1 MSYVFAYAGSAI
13 VFLGLDY
20 IWLSRV
26 ARDFYAGSLGSLMR
40 ETPDFLAAGIFYLFY
55 IGGIVFFAVM
65 PAESWKGAL
74 LRGAVLGLLAYGTY
88 DMTNLATLKG
98 WPWRMAAVDMAWG
111 MALTSLAALGGYL
124 AARAA

>member
-1 MSYVFAYAGSAI
+1 MTYLFAYVASAI

-26 ARDFYAGSLGSLMR
+26 ARDFYANSLGNMMR
-40 ETPDFLAAGIFYLFY
+40 DAPDFFAAGAFYLFY
-55 IGGIVFFAVM
+55 IGGIVFFAAM
-65 PAESWKGAL
+65 PAESWKGAVF
-74 LRGAVLGLLAYGTY
+74 RGALLGLLAYGTY

-111 MALTSLAALGGYL
+111 TALTALAALGGYL
-124 AARAA
+124 AAKAA

>member
-1 MSYVFAYAGSAI
+1 MTYLFAYVASAI

-26 ARDFYAGSLGSLMR
+26 ARDFYANSLGSLMR
-40 ETPDFLAAGIFYLFY
+40 DTPDFFAAGVFYLFY
-55 IGGIVFFAVM
+55 IGGIVFFAAM
-65 PAESWKGAL
+65 PAESWKGAVF
-74 LRGAVLGLLAYGTY
+74 RGALLGLLAYGTY

-111 MALTSLAALGGYL
+111 TALTALAALGGYL
-124 AARAA
+124 AAKAA

>member
-98 WPWRMAAVDMAWG
+98 WPWRMAAVDMVWG
-111 MALTSLAALGGYL
+111 AALTGLAALGGYL

>member
-98 WPWRMAAVDMAWG
+98 WPWRMAAVDMVWG
-111 MALTSLAALGGYL
+111 TALTGLAAVGGYL

>member
-55 IGGIVFFAVM
+55 IGGIVFFAAM
-65 PAESWKGAL
+65 PAESWRGAL
-74 LRGAVLGLLAYGTY
+74 LRGAALGLLAYGTY

-98 WPWRMAAVDMAWG
+98 WPWRMAAVDMVWG
-111 MALTSLAALGGYL
+111 AALTGLAALGGYL

>member
-26 ARDFYAGSLGSLMR
+26 ARDFYAASLGSLMR

-111 MALTSLAALGGYL
+111 MALTGLAAAGGYL
-124 AARAA
+124 AARVA

>member
-1 MSYVFAYAGSAI
+1 MSHAIAYGVTAI

-20 IWLSRV
+20 VWLAWV
-26 ARDFYAGSLGSLMR
+26 AKDFYARSLGPLMR
-40 ETPDFLAAGIFYLFY
+40 EAPDFMAAGVFYLFY
-55 IGGIVFFAVM
+55 VAGIVFFAAM

-74 LRGAVLGLLAYGTY
+74 ARGALLGLLAYGTY

-111 MALTSLAALGGYL
+111 ATLTALAALGGYL
-124 AARAA
+124 ALKSA

>member
-1 MSYVFAYAGSAI
+1 MTYLFAYVASAV

-26 ARDFYAGSLGSLMR
+26 ARDFYASSLGSMMR
-40 ETPDFLAAGIFYLFY
+40 ETPDFTAAGIFYLFY
-55 IGGIVFFAVM
+55 IAGIVFFAAM

-74 LRGAVLGLLAYGTY
+74 LRGALLGLLAYGTY

-111 MALTSLAALGGYL
+111 TALTALAALGGYL
-124 AARAA
+124 ASKAA

>member
-1 MSYVFAYAGSAI
+1 MTYLFAYIGSAV

-20 IWLSRV
+20 VWLSRI
-26 ARDFYAGSLGSLMR
+26 ARDFYASSLGGLMR
-40 ETPDFLAAGIFYLFY
+40 EAPDFLAAGVFYLFY

-74 LRGAVLGLLAYGTY
+74 LRGALLGLLAYGTY

-111 MALTSLAALGGYL
+111 TALTALAALGGYL
-124 AARAA
+124 AAKAA

>member
-98 WPWRMAAVDMAWG
+98 WPWRMAAVDMVWG
-111 MALTSLAALGGYL
+111 MALTGLAAAGGYL
-124 AARAA
+124 AARVA

>member
-1 MSYVFAYAGSAI
+1 MTYLFAYVASTV

-26 ARDFYAGSLGSLMR
+26 ARDFYASSLGSMMR
-40 ETPDFLAAGIFYLFY
+40 ETPDFMAAGIFYLFY
-55 IGGIVFFAVM
+55 IAGIVFFAVM

-74 LRGAVLGLLAYGTY
+74 LRGALLGLLAYGTY

-98 WPWRMAAVDMAWG
+98 WPWRMAAVDMVWG
-111 MALTSLAALGGYL
+111 TVLTALAALGGYL
-124 AARAA
+124 ASKAA